1 MLLGAVVA
9 VLFLVAL
16 AYATWLY
23 RQGSFPKSR
32 MKREAKRAARRTRE
46 LDRETTTHESKEDS

>member
-23 RQGSFPKSR
+23 RLGSFPKSR
-32 MKREAKRAARRTRE
+32 LKREAKRAARRTWQS
-46 LDRETTTHESKEDS
+46 DREDTKHESKEDS

>member
-32 MKREAKRAARRTRE
+32 IKREAKRAARRAWQ
-46 LDRETTTHESKEDS
+46 LDREDTWQKPTE